1 MKLSDIQKVAK
12 DFFKNTIYYTYTEMI
27 LIMKALNI
35 WRKKNGVPKIGV
47 GCGKQTKISHAAQK
61 KYGQSNKNK
70 THIARGIGPTVKK
83 I

>member
-1 MKLSDIQKVAK
+1 MEPVLGYLLPYSSISSIQSNYRD
-12 DFFKNTIYYTYTEMI
+12 DFNYESSEYMAQKF
-27 LIMKALNI
+27 
-35 WRKKNGVPKIGV
+35 GVPKIGV

-70 THIARGIGPTVKK
+70 THIARGIGPMVKK